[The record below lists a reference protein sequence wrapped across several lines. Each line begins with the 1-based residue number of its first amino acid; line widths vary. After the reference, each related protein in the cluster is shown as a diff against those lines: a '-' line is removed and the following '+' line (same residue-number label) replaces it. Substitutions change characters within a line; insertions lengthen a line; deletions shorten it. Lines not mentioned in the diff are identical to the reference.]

1 MPHELPLQSVHS
13 LGRDEGSLS
22 LNELTVFYTL
32 LSKKVKSLES
42 EIHQTKQ
49 TYSTAF
55 TKLINRVKKLEH
67 TIKTSQARR
76 IFKVVL
82 SDDEEEAEDSY
93 KQGRK
98 IFNIDKDP
106 TISLV
111 VLEEEEPTELVEDQG
126 SGKKGEKKVSTIGAE
141 HSTAIPEV
149 STAAANLVY
158 IRRSAKKRKDKAA
171 IRLQEQLNEEESQR
185 ITRDAE
191 IARQLQEEIN
201 IAGQEK
207 VVTKDDQS
215 HDINWNDPSMIR
227 FYAQQ
232 NRPYSKDEVRK
243 NMYMYLKN
251 QGGYKMSYFKG
262 MSYEDIRPIF
272 ER

>member
-1 MPHELPLQSVHS
+1 MK
-13 LGRDEGSLS
+13 RA
-22 LNELTVFYTL
+22 
-32 LSKKVKSLES
+32 SKGYSEKVKSLES
-42 EIHQTKQ
+42 ELHQTKQ
-49 TYSTAF
+49 TYSTAI

-76 IFKVVL
+76 IFKAVL
-82 SDDEEEAEDSY
+82 SDDEEEAKDPY

-98 IFNIDKDP
+98 ISDIDKDP

-158 IRRSAKKRKDKAA
+158 IRRSAKKRKDK
-171 IRLQEQLNEEESQR
+171 
-185 ITRDAE
+185 E
-191 IARQLQEEIN
+191 IARQLQEKIN

-207 VVTKDDQS
+207 VVTEDDLL
-215 HDINWNDPSMIR
+215 HLMILTGMILLYDLVKLWELIKER
-227 FYAQQ
+227 F
-232 NRPYSKDEVRK
+232 NTTEPIDDKEGELWVELKRLFKPDTDEL
-243 NMYMYLKN
+243 MEL
-251 QGGYKMSYFKG
+251 
-262 MSYEDIRPIF
+262 
-272 ER
+272 